1 MPPKYKPTEA
11 NTDSRANRIVKN
23 TLLLVPPLAL
33 SIIDSTHGLNLRSLS
48 DALVK
53 DGGFPA
59 LGTAVFYSWIN
70 GRGQTLA
77 SHEKKADLPSF
88 IVPFDQGYLTAQPEP
103 AIEYVRKHWWRK
115 IAINVTNPDKA
126 RINGY
131 YATVDLATKDLEQKG
146 FGVDYKVLNPQEL
159 LSDYETHVVDSVLND
174 AEKHSYS
181 TKTPKNSIP
190 RSAWRIHNLHDGGSP
205 LFVAHRIVQSA
216 EGDLKDAFYPSPP
229 VGLTDSMILKNELGE
244 RNQLSIFDQSSPA
257 PFHLPVSSSV
267 LPSWRE
273 QAIAAKGLDYY
284 AREIEVEDC
293 DPAMPSAESW
303 AVERSP
309 NSTQWRAVQTETRC
323 ERTVRRLLVRPE
335 DPMTIWEEPSPKAF
349 TEFFA
354 HQGIDID
361 PPSQRSDLDAPRVN
375 SPQAS
380 LSQPR
385 MMRK

>member
-1 MPPKYKPTEA
+1 MPNHLGPTKE
-11 NTDSRANRIVKN
+11 NTPSRYNDTIRKLLPIAGTIATSFVPVSTPEHAVLYGLAGMTLNALAEKLWTIKSAPRTTDLSAETYQGLYIVPERG
-23 TLLLVPPLAL
+23 TSGSIYWLVQP
-33 SIIDSTHGLNLRSLS
+33 R
-48 DALVK
+48 
-53 DGGFPA
+53 
-59 LGTAVFYSWIN
+59 
-70 GRGQTLA
+70 
-77 SHEKKADLPSF
+77 HEKEINEQHVSQGLIRDAMIPNSVEVLGSF
-88 IVPFDQGYLTAQPEP
+88 ASRILAEDKGRELNGQLCIFLDEDSQESHPAWKIIAQSTLSTVGKRAKRLAP
-103 AIEYVRKHWWRK
+103 A
-115 IAINVTNPDKA
+115 
-126 RINGY
+126 
-131 YATVDLATKDLEQKG
+131 
-146 FGVDYKVLNPQEL
+146 
-159 LSDYETHVVDSVLND
+159 
-174 AEKHSYS
+174 S
-181 TKTPKNSIP
+181 TTPLGS
-190 RSAWRIHNLHDGGSP
+190 WRISDLSYGSSQTSSKK
-205 LFVAHRIVQSA
+205 LYVAYRQLRDVSGQVRFEIFPDPPASPYRDTLVLKQ
-216 EGDLKDAFYPSPP
+216 DLNAKNAFSKFDTNVLDPP
-229 VGLTDSMILKNELGE
+229 REE
-244 RNQLSIFDQSSPA
+244 CSI
-257 PFHLPVSSSV
+257 

-375 SPQAS
+375 RPQAS

-385 MMRK
+385 MRK